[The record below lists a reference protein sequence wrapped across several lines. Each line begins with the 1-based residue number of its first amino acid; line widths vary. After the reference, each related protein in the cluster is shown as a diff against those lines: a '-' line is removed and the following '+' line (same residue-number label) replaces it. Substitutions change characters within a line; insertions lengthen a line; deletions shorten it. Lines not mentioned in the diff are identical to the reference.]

1 MSTEEKPVQDNEV
14 GSSVAQNESSS
25 LTAEA
30 QIEELPVPIDARN
43 DSGQSTLQSESN
55 SQEAQGAPPGFDMS
69 IQPDTTSDQAVTEID
84 FPDDHFEAFIEEL
97 EDKEFFQRHGV
108 RPEQRQAVIQ
118 DPQITSQIHRYM
130 EETGSRFGVAI
141 DHQGSMRFEGNRN
154 ASDRVT
160 VDSVLHEDESV
171 GVEEVDE
178 EPCGRH

>member
-1 MSTEEKPVQDNEV
+1 MSTEENPVQDNEA
-14 GSSVAQNESSS
+14 GGSVAQNESSS

-30 QIEELPVPIDARN
+30 QIEELPFPIDARN
-43 DSGQSTLQSESN
+43 DSGQSTLQSDSN
-55 SQEAQGAPPGFDMS
+55 SQEAQGAPPGFGMS
-69 IQPDTTSDQAVTEID
+69 IQPDTTLSQAVTEID

-154 ASDRVT
+154 DGANSGLQEAEMD
-160 VDSVLHEDESV
+160 DDIL
-171 GVEEVDE
+171 GVEEVDGE
-178 EPCGRH
+178 E